1 MPTAFVLK
9 TSNKEK
15 SRKLLISIKAWSSD
29 MCRTENYQSETIPKK
44 YLDYFSNKVNPKFC
58 RVATVDEEG
67 RPFVAAF
74 RFAYDEKHIV
84 FCSFSNRYTIRNIEN
99 NPNLSVIV
107 DRNDEHPTSYCTM
120 RGIAEIKRGGE
131 ELDRLVNIART
142 TNPGL
147 DNLIARSKKGE
158 YNKGGDF
165 LAVSVEVR
173 EIFSR
178 MI

>member
-1 MPTAFVLK
+1 
-9 TSNKEK
+9 
-15 SRKLLISIKAWSSD
+15 
-29 MCRTENYQSETIPKK
+29 MCRAENYQSDTIPQRYLEYFEKK
-44 YLDYFSNKVNPKFC
+44 IDPKFC

-74 RFAYDEKHIV
+74 RFAYDERHII
-84 FCSFSNRYTIRNIEN
+84 FCSFSNRYTVKNIER
-99 NPNLSVIV
+99 NPNVSVIV

-120 RGIAEIKRGGE
+120 RGVADIKRSGE
-131 ELDRLVNIART
+131 ELDKLVRVARF

-165 LAVSVEVR
+165 LAVSVEVG